1 MQIVYDQPQSVPQP
15 RADPVHHQRPSTSQS
30 VSRHVRDFATRAT
43 SRASF
48 STITRPRR
56 SHSVYKHRPTISR
69 PTNFQHFENGVGLEG
84 IQSMVDGAAVPVRR
98 SRSLRRLE
106 LSIYLPN
113 GCGRL
118 SPLPDFEDDDTW
130 GTDIVELE
138 KPAQAFVRVRDSRTN
153 SLSSDP
159 SSSEYPIQRKPL
171 PSSSSRRSSVQSQK
185 STATI
190 RTHERQ
196 LSGTTMATM
205 QTPNLPTWSEEP
217 KASSDSLLEHPTI
230 RRSNTS
236 GTLSPSRILSR
247 LPSPSRNR
255 ANTAPSRPGSLRR
268 AKTDVDDAIR
278 ELNTIVEERRA
289 SAYRQSPILINRPPP
304 SPSHHVPY
312 IAPAMR
318 MHVRSETLSDIGSA
332 FSAPVATPVLAR
344 RAGSTL
350 APPSR
355 SNSMALCS
363 NPITPT
369 TTSATPNHLA
379 RLTTWLKSKRSATT
393 PVSPVAQTTNEPFYA
408 CAASR
413 PSTAGSR
420 TICHTRQ
427 ESNDTATVTL
437 FSSRS
442 TSPSDLSTNLF
453 EIDIEKSTPKKA
465 KRVPAPLNLAR
476 EKEMGFVVEK
486 ALGTGRSVA
495 SMSPNV
501 GLLRGMEMLG
511 KDVGVGRGSL
521 GGGAVGVAF

>member
-1 MQIVYDQPQSVPQP
+1 MQIVYDQPQSVPHP
-15 RADPVHHQRPSTSQS
+15 RADPVHHPRPSTSQS
-30 VSRHVRDFATRAT
+30 VSRHVRDFATRAS

-48 STITRPRR
+48 STLTRPRR
-56 SHSVYKHRPTISR
+56 SHSVHKHRPTISR
-69 PTNFQHFENGVGLEG
+69 PTNFQHFDNGVGLEG
-84 IQSMVDGAAVPVRR
+84 IQAMIDGAAVPIRR
-98 SRSLRRLE
+98 NRSLRRLE

-130 GTDIVELE
+130 DVDSVELE
-138 KPAQAFVRVRDSRTN
+138 KPAQALVRVRDSRTL

-159 SSSEYPIQRKPL
+159 SASEYLIQRKPL
-171 PSSSSRRSSVQSQK
+171 PSSNSRRSSVQSQTTTTT
-185 STATI
+185 S

-205 QTPNLPTWSEEP
+205 QTPALPTWSEEP
-217 KASSDSLLEHPTI
+217 KASSDSLSSHPPI

-247 LPSPSRNR
+247 LPSPSRTR
-255 ANTAPSRPGSLRR
+255 SNTTPSRPSSLRR

-332 FSAPVATPVLAR
+332 FSAVATPSVLSEPAR
-344 RAGSTL
+344 F

-363 NPITPT
+363 NPVTPT
-369 TTSATPNHLA
+369 TTSTSTPNHLA
-379 RLTTWLKSKRSATT
+379 RLTSWLKSKRSA
-393 PVSPVAQTTNEPFYA
+393 VAKDANEPFYA
-408 CAASR
+408 CATSR
-413 PSTAGSR
+413 PSTSTGGSR
-420 TICHTRQ
+420 STYHTRQ
-427 ESNDTATVTL
+427 DSNDTATVTL
-437 FSSRS
+437 SSSRS
-442 TSPSDLSTNLF
+442 TSPSAKFSLSKDKD
-453 EIDIEKSTPKKA
+453 IDIEKPTLEK
-465 KRVPAPLNLAR
+465 KRVPPPLNLAR
-476 EKEMGFVVEK
+476 EKEISYVIEK
-486 ALGTGRSVA
+486 GLGTGRSVA
-495 SMSPNV
+495 
-501 GLLRGMEMLG
+501 
-511 KDVGVGRGSL
+511 
-521 GGGAVGVAF
+521 VGVAF